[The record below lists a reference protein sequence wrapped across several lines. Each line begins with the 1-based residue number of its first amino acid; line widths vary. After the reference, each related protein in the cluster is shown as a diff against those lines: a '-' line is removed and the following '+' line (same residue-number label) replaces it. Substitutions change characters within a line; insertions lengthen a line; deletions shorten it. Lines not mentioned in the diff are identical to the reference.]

1 MIIPVML
8 DVSRDTGFW
17 DVILWKYDVKAG
29 KDPTLLPL
37 RISTMPAYS
46 YGVDFER
53 LIPTLLSC

>member
-1 MIIPVML
+1 ML

-53 LIPTLLSC
+53 LIPKLLSC